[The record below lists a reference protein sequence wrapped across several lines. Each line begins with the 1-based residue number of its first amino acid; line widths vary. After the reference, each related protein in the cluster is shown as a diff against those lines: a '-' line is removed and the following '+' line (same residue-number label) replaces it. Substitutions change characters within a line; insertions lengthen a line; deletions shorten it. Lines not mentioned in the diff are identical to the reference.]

1 MDSAIVCG
9 VGADV
14 LDNTLRVDHHHGS
27 TDRMESDREEQ
38 QMLVLVPVPVIA
50 MKTMEAS
57 RTTA

>member
-9 VGADV
+9 EGADV
-14 LDNTLRVDHHHGS
+14 LDNTLKVGHHHGS
-27 TDRMESDREEQ
+27 TDRMESDREKQ
-38 QMLVLVPVPVIA
+38 QVLVLVPVIA